1 MCGLQEGGK
10 TSVCKRL
17 KRLGLLECVFERE
30 RIFGRWGQKDWRCEE
45 GEKDN
50 AEAPRALRFA
60 EKKVVDW
67 VAGSRE
73 KGRGVGTGGLHRS
86 LPER

>member
-1 MCGLQEGGK
+1 MCGLQEVGK
-10 TSVCKRL
+10 TSVCNRL

-30 RIFGRWGQKDWRCEE
+30 RAFGGWGQKDWRC
-45 GEKDN
+45 EKDN

-67 VAGSRE
+67 VAGGSE